1 MATDA
6 GFAPAKVNLYL
17 HVVGRRPDG
26 YHLLDSLVVFA
37 DLGDRLTVEPD
48 DRLSLTIDGPR
59 ADAVPPGPDNL
70 VLRAA
75 EALRRECGARAVGAR
90 IRLTKVLPVAAG
102 IGGGSADAAAALR
115 LLCAL
120 WRPDLPPARLH
131 AIASTLGADIP
142 VCLAR
147 RPALLAGIGER
158 LTPAPVLAPAWL
170 VLVNPGVPVP
180 TGPIFAGLR
189 GFGPPAPALPVHIA
203 DAADLAVYLADQRND
218 LEPPARERAPVVG
231 TVLTALRDRDGCLIA
246 RMSGSGGTCFGL
258 FADAGAAE
266 RAAAA
271 IRRDAPEWWSTAAA
285 LYPSAAADSS
295 DSAAADGAPR

>member
-48 DRLSLTIDGPR
+48 DRLSLTVDGPR
-59 ADAVPPGPDNL
+59 AGAVPPGPDNL

-120 WRPDLPPARLH
+120 WRPDLSSARLH
-131 AIASTLGADIP
+131 AIAATLGADIP
-142 VCLAR
+142 VCLDR

-158 LTPAPVLAPAWL
+158 LTPAPALPRAWL

-180 TGPIFAGLR
+180 TGPVFAALR
-189 GFGPPAPALPVHIA
+189 GFGPPAPALPARIA
-203 DAADLAVYLADQRND
+203 DAADLAAHLSERRND
-218 LEPPARERAPVVG
+218 LETAAQERAPVIRA
-231 TVLTALRDRDGCLIA
+231 VLTTLRDRDGCLIA
-246 RMSGSGGTCFGL
+246 RMSGSGGTCFGV

-266 RAAAA
+266 RAAAS
-271 IRRDAPEWWSTAAA
+271 IRRDAPGWWSAAAA
-285 LYPSAAADSS
+285 LCPADSGGS
-295 DSAAADGAPR
+295 DTARPLSE